1 MIELHNFVSP
11 GLQVLAAAR
20 NGCRLGLAKCRDLIA
35 IKISLL
41 SHLDPVAVKVLQQ
54 CVLFYLILKCILN
67 SFIFMFQHSSKGRGH
82 SLAHQWKLAAIRWQG
97 AIKQR
102 KAGTYLRVGSISLK
116 KIWNGKNKSQRGWVT
131 SN

>member
-1 MIELHNFVSP
+1 MAAALPRLVGRLGGLGRVRRNALMQRSTRACPRVWPKGGWGRQKCCLTPAAPWDDGEHNFVSP

-67 SFIFMFQHSSKGRGH
+67 SFIFMF
-82 SLAHQWKLAAIRWQG
+82 
-97 AIKQR
+97 
-102 KAGTYLRVGSISLK
+102 
-116 KIWNGKNKSQRGWVT
+116 
-131 SN
+131 